1 MYVVHKIPLP
11 RLYNPIFG
19 GGVLLFWSSYKQ
31 SFSPSLLDAGCILF
45 LLVFCPKKKTLAQL
59 LFCSCQPIVAIH
71 IHISSSFAISPD
83 FGIRFHSYFH
93 HFTQLPGTHHDSTM
107 TGL

>member
-45 LLVFCPKKKTLAQL
+45 LLVFCPKKKKNLGPIAL
-59 LFCSCQPIVAIH
+59 LLMPTYRSYPY
-71 IHISSSFAISPD
+71 
-83 FGIRFHSYFH
+83 SYFLIFRH
-93 HFTQLPGTHHDSTM
+93 LPRFWDQIPFIFS
-107 TGL
+107 